1 MAQKNIFSK
10 GRGRAVIA
18 RYNGLQCVTRYC
30 KNNAAQ
36 ALVRKLLKSYFFLKE
51 VISYY
56 SVLQQVT
63 MRYKKLQKQLS
74 PRNSL
79 TVAQKFL
86 FSKGGDKLL

>member
-1 MAQKNIFSK
+1 MYFDKLRRIQRNCKKHLAGHYFQCGSKNIFSK

-36 ALVRKLLKSYFFLKE
+36 ALVRKLPKSSF
-51 VISYY
+51 
-56 SVLQQVT
+56 
-63 MRYKKLQKQLS
+63 
-74 PRNSL
+74 
-79 TVAQKFL
+79 